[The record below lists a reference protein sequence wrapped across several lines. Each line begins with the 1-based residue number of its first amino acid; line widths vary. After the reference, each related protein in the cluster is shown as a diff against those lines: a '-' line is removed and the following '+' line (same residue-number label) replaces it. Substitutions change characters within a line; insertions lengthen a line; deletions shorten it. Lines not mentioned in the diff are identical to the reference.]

1 MQSQWQKTKYQNY
14 PIQDTST
21 LTLRVGVKDEDE
33 IDNLLL
39 STWIERIPK
48 EIISWQYLLPLLEI
62 DQSSVLPHL
71 EIKRE
76 TSLLQRKIKPL
87 PEVPLEFDVYVRIPP
102 KKRWTVKGSIKS
114 ISKAS
119 PHIVEPGEL

>member
-1 MQSQWQKTKYQNY
+1 MQPHWQKTMYQNY

-21 LTLRVGVKDEDE
+21 LTLGVGVEDEDE

-39 STWIERIPK
+39 STWIKRIPK
-48 EIISWQYLLPLLEI
+48 EIIGWQSLLPLLEI

-76 TSLLQRKIKPL
+76 TSLLQEKIKPL

>member
-33 IDNLLL
+33 MDNLLL

-48 EIISWQYLLPLLEI
+48 EIIGWQYLLPLLEI

-76 TSLLQRKIKPL
+76 TSLLQGKIKPL

>member
-1 MQSQWQKTKYQNY
+1 ME
-14 PIQDTST
+14 
-21 LTLRVGVKDEDE
+21 DEDE

-39 STWIERIPK
+39 STWIKRIPK
-48 EIISWQYLLPLLEI
+48 EIIGWQSLLPLLEI

-76 TSLLQRKIKPL
+76 TSLLQEKIKPL

-114 ISKAS
+114 ISKAF